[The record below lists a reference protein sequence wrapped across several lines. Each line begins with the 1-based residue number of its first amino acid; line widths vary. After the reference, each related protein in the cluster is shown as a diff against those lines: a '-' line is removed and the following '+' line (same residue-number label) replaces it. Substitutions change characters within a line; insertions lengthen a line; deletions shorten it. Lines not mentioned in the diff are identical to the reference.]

1 MIKNNLPVIKKKF
14 KRYNS
19 IGKEE
24 LIAAKK
30 VIKSGKLSEFLASYG
45 KEFYGGKYVQL
56 FEKKITKFYNV
67 KYAVV
72 LNSWTSGLVAAV
84 GALDI
89 EPGDEIIVTPW
100 TMCATATA
108 ILHWNAIPVFVDI
121 NVDDFCINTKDLE
134 RKITSKTKAII
145 TVDIF
150 GRSSNIKKIKSK
162 LQNKK
167 IKIISDSAQSPYTFY
182 NKKLAGTQT
191 DIGGYSLNYH
201 KHINTG
207 EGGIIVTNNK
217 YYADR
222 VRLIRNHAEA
232 VVEKMKFKHI
242 NNMIGHNFRMGEIEA
257 AIGIQ
262 QLKKLKKLVKSR
274 QKIASKISAGL
285 KKLKGIITPKDTKSD
300 THSYYVYP
308 IVLDLTKVK
317 HSRKIIFDE
326 LIKEGVQGLT
336 EGYIVLHRLPM
347 FRRKIAYGK
356 KHFPWS
362 INKKKYIYK
371 DGQCPVAEYL
381 HDRSF
386 LSLELCQFSLSDTD
400 INLIIKAFQ
409 KVWQKL
415 KIQYIDY
422 N

>member
-1 MIKNNLPVIKKKF
+1 MPTITKKF

-24 LIAAKK
+24 LRAATK
-30 VIKSGKLSEFLASYG
+30 VLKSGKLSEFLASWG
-45 KEFYGGKYVQL
+45 KEFYGGKYVRQ
-56 FEKKITKFYNV
+56 FESKLKTFYKV
-67 KYAVV
+67 KHAIV

-121 NVDDFCINTKDLE
+121 NQDDYCINLKDLE
-134 RKITSKTKAII
+134 KKITKKTKAII

-150 GRSSNIKKIKSK
+150 GNSSNVKSIKAKIK
-162 LQNKK
+162 NKN
-167 IKIISDSAQSPYTFY
+167 IKIISDSAQAPFTLE
-182 NKKLAGTQT
+182 NKKIVGTQS

-207 EGGIIVTNNK
+207 EGGIIVTNNNF
-217 YYADR
+217 YADR
-222 VRLIRNHAEA
+222 VRLIRNHGEA
-232 VVEKMKFKHI
+232 VVEGMKFKKI
-242 NNMIGHNFRMGEIEA
+242 NNIIGHNFRMGEIEA

-262 QLKKLKKLVKSR
+262 QLKKLKNLVKSR
-274 QKIASKISAGL
+274 QNIATRLTSGL
-285 KKLKGIITPKDTKSD
+285 KNLKGIITPKIKKNH
-300 THSYYVYP
+300 THSFYVYP
-308 IVLDLTKVK
+308 IVLDLKK
-317 HSRKIIFDE
+317 IKYSRRTIFKK

-347 FRRKIAYGK
+347 FKKKIAYGK

-362 INKKKYIYK
+362 LNKKKYLYSN
-371 DGQCPVAEYL
+371 GQCPQAEFL
-381 HDRSF
+381 HDKSF
-386 LSLELCQFSLSDTD
+386 LSLELCQFDLTKRDVD
-400 INLIIKAFQ
+400 LIINSFE
-409 KVWQKL
+409 KVWLKL
-415 KIQYIDY
+415 KI
-422 N
+422 

>member
-1 MIKNNLPVIKKKF
+1 MIDKNSPIIKKKF
-14 KRYNS
+14 KKYNS

-24 LIAAKK
+24 LVAANK

-56 FEKKITKFYNV
+56 FEKKITQFYNV
-67 KYAVV
+67 KHAIV

-121 NVDDFCINTKDLE
+121 SMEDFCIDTEDLG

-150 GRSSNIKKIKSK
+150 GKSSNIKKIKSK
-162 LQNKK
+162 IKNKK

-232 VVEKMKFKHI
+232 VVEKMKFKYL

-257 AIGIQ
+257 AIGIE

-274 QKIASKISAGL
+274 QKIASKLNKGL
-285 KKLKGIITPKDTKSD
+285 KKLKGLITSKNIKINS
-300 THSYYVYP
+300 HSYYVYP
-308 IVLDLTKVK
+308 IVLDLSKIK
-317 HSRKIIFDE
+317 YSRKIIFNQ
-326 LIKEGVQGLT
+326 LIREGVQGLT

-347 FRRKIAYGK
+347 FRRKIAYGNN
-356 KHFPWS
+356 HFPWS
-362 INKKKYIYK
+362 ISKKKYIYK

-381 HDRSF
+381 HDKSF
-386 LSLELCQFSLSDTD
+386 LSLELCQFSLSKTD

-415 KIQYIDY
+415 NI
-422 N
+422 

>member
-1 MIKNNLPVIKKKF
+1 MSTITKKF

-24 LIAAKK
+24 LRAATK
-30 VIKSGKLSEFLASYG
+30 VIKSGKLSEFLASWG
-45 KEFYGGKYVQL
+45 KEFYGGKYVQQ
-56 FEKKITKFYNV
+56 FESKLKRFYKV
-67 KYAVV
+67 KHAVV

-121 NVDDFCINTKDLE
+121 SMEDFCIDTEDLG

-150 GRSSNIKKIKSK
+150 GKSSNIKKIKSK
-162 LQNKK
+162 IKNKK

-232 VVEKMKFKHI
+232 VVEKMKFKYL

-257 AIGIQ
+257 AIGIE

-274 QKIASKISAGL
+274 QKIASKLNKGL
-285 KKLKGIITPKDTKSD
+285 KKLKGLITPKNIEINS
-300 THSYYVYP
+300 HSYYVYP
-308 IVLDLTKVK
+308 IVLDLSKIK
-317 HSRKIIFDE
+317 YSRKIIFNQ
-326 LIKEGVQGLT
+326 LIREGVQGLT

-347 FRRKIAYGK
+347 FRRKIAYGNN
-356 KHFPWS
+356 HFPWS
-362 INKKKYIYK
+362 ISKKKYIYK
-371 DGQCPVAEYL
+371 DGQCPVAEHL
-381 HDRSF
+381 HDKSF
-386 LSLELCQFSLSDTD
+386 LSLELCQFSLSKTD

-415 KIQYIDY
+415 NI
-422 N
+422 